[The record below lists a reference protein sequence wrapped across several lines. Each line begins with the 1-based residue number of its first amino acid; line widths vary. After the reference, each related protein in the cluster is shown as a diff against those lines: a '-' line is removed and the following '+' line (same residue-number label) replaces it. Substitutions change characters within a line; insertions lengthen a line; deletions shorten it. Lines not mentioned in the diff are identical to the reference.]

1 MANTPDL
8 APTRKRTA
16 SGGSTAS
23 SAASTAEAAAEAAA
37 ASVAEDAREAELQAQ
52 VSQLHADLKAIAAT
66 LTKLTGE
73 KVEEVREVAKGEM
86 RHLRHKGQNVLD
98 EAQSQAGAMEKQLT
112 DTIREK
118 PLTAVASAMGIGFIL
133 ALLTRH

>member
-1 MANTPDL
+1 
-8 APTRKRTA
+8 
-16 SGGSTAS
+16 
-23 SAASTAEAAAEAAA
+23 
-37 ASVAEDAREAELQAQ
+37 
-52 VSQLHADLKAIAAT
+52 
-66 LTKLTGE
+66 
-73 KVEEVREVAKGEM
+73 M
-86 RHLRHKGQNVLD
+86 RHLRRQGQGMLD

>member
-8 APTRKRTA
+8 APTRKRSST
-16 SGGSTAS
+16 GGSTAAS
-23 SAASTAEAAAEAAA
+23 TTSAAESVAEAAA
-37 ASVAEDAREAELQAQ
+37 ASATEEAREAELQAQ
-52 VSQLHADLKAIAAT
+52 ISQLQTDLKAIAAT

-73 KVEEVREVAKGEM
+73 KVEEVRDAAKGEM
-86 RHLRHKGQNVLD
+86 RHLRRQGQGLLD

>member
-8 APTRKRTA
+8 APSRKRSST
-16 SGGSTAS
+16 GGSTA
-23 SAASTAEAAAEAAA
+23 ASTASAAESAAEAAA
-37 ASVAEDAREAELQAQ
+37 ASASEEAREAELQAQ
-52 VSQLHADLKAIAAT
+52 ISQLQTDLKAIAVT

-86 RHLRHKGQNVLD
+86 RHLRRQGQGMLD

-133 ALLTRH
+133 ALLTRR

>member
-1 MANTPDL
+1 MANTPDF
-8 APTRKRTA
+8 APSRKRA
-16 SGGSTAS
+16 NNAG
-23 SAASTAEAAAEAAA
+23 AAAPDAATAAEAAA
-37 ASVAEDAREAELQAQ
+37 SSATSEAREEELQAQ
-52 VSQLHADLKAIAAT
+52 MAQLQADLKAVAAT

-73 KVEEVREVAKGEM
+73 KVEEVRDVARGEM
-86 RHLRHKGQNVLD
+86 QHLRRQGQNVLD
-98 EAQSQAGAMEKQLT
+98 EAQSQASAMEKQLT

>member
-8 APTRKRTA
+8 APTRKRA
-16 SGGSTAS
+16 SSGGSSAS
-23 SAASTAEAAAEAAA
+23 TTASTAEAATASAAE
-37 ASVAEDAREAELQAQ
+37 EAREAELQAQ
-52 VSQLHADLKAIAAT
+52 ISQLQTDLKAIAAT

-86 RHLRHKGQNVLD
+86 HHLRRQGQGLLD